1 MKSAR
6 LNTVSRQR
14 FTHLFIGWRHAMKH
28 SSVWTLLKDTFHA
41 WNEDKATRLASS
53 TAYYTLFSLAPLLVI
68 AIAIAGFFFTQQ
80 TAQQQIINQIS
91 SLAGS
96 KVASSIQG
104 MISNS
109 QKNNSDVI
117 ATIIGVVLLLLG
129 ASGVFSSLQDSL
141 NTIWEVK
148 PDPHRGI
155 RSTIFNRV
163 FSFAMVLVIGFL
175 LLVSLIASWALS
187 FIGVFFQNLLP
198 AGAGG
203 LVVQLI
209 NLVVSFAV
217 ITLLFALIYKV
228 LPDVRVN
235 WRNIWIGAA
244 FTAVLFVIGK
254 ELIGLYLSRSS
265 VTSVYGAAGS
275 GVVILLWVYYSA
287 MILYFGAE
295 FTQVHAH
302 ADGGVIEPKRGA
314 VWMTAKDLADQG
326 IPRERPR
333 GRQPVARPAT
343 GAARPEPAYPSGL
356 VPAMAV
362 AGAGQGE
369 QVSGTGHP
377 VDEVRLPSY
386 NTYPQN
392 AGPVLPPMP
401 LPMRALTAVLGALVA
416 TVGVT
421 GVLFAR
427 SNSRRVD
434 ARLAEQRKQMQEE
447 ARRLMEEAGKV
458 RAQAHQM
465 HTTTGRLDDVEDRLR
480 DQSTKL
486 RRASQK

>member
-1 MKSAR
+1 MKR
-6 LNTVSRQR
+6 T
-14 FTHLFIGWRHAMKH
+14 
-28 SSVWTLLKDTFHA
+28 SVWTLLKDTFRA

-68 AIAIAGFFFTQQ
+68 AIAIAGFFFSQQ
-80 TAQQQIINQIS
+80 TAQQQIVNQITA
-91 SLAGS
+91 LAGP

-104 MISNS
+104 MISSS
-109 QKNNSDVI
+109 QRNNSDVI
-117 ATIIGVVLLLLG
+117 ATIVGVMLLLLG

-155 RSTIFNRV
+155 RSTIFNRI

-187 FIGVFFQNLLP
+187 FIGVFFQSLLP

-203 LVVQLI
+203 VLVQVT

-228 LPDVRVN
+228 LPDVHVN

-244 FTAVLFVIGK
+244 FTALLFVIGK

-265 VTSVYGAAGS
+265 ATSVYGAAGS
-275 GVVILLWVYYSA
+275 LVVILLWVYYSA

-302 ADGGVIEPKRGA
+302 AAGGEIEPKRGA
-314 VWMTAKDLADQG
+314 VWMTAGDLADQG

-333 GRQPVARPAT
+333 GQPAARPA
-343 GAARPEPAYPSGL
+343 PSYPSEL

-362 AGAGQGE
+362 AGAGQGKEVPGAAHRE
-369 QVSGTGHP
+369 Q
-377 VDEVRLPSY
+377 EIRLPSY
-386 NTYPQN
+386 NSYPQN
-392 AGPVLPPMP
+392 VDLGLPPMP
-401 LPMRALTAVLGALVA
+401 APLRALTAVLGALVA

-427 SNSRRVD
+427 SRPRRID
-434 ARLAEQRKQMQEE
+434 ARLAEQRKQLQEE

-465 HTTTGRLDDVEDRLR
+465 HSTTSRLDDVEDRLR
-480 DQSTKL
+480 DESAKL
-486 RRASQK
+486 RRASEK

>member
-1 MKSAR
+1 MKR
-6 LNTVSRQR
+6 T
-14 FTHLFIGWRHAMKH
+14 
-28 SSVWTLLKDTFHA
+28 SVWTLLKDTFHA
-41 WNEDKATRLASS
+41 WSEDKATRLASS

-80 TAQQQIINQIS
+80 TAQQQIVNQIS

-104 MISNS
+104 MISSS

-155 RSTIFNRV
+155 RSTIFNRI

-187 FIGVFFQNLLP
+187 FIGVFFQNMLP

-228 LPDVRVN
+228 LPDVSVS

-244 FTAVLFVIGK
+244 FTSVLFVIGK

-314 VWMTAKDLADQG
+314 VWMTAGDLANQG
-326 IPRERPR
+326 ISREHPR
-333 GRQPVARPAT
+333 GQQPAARPAPAPRGQSVPT
-343 GAARPEPAYPSGL
+343 HAAGL

-362 AGAGQGE
+362 AGRGQGE
-369 QVSGTGHP
+369 EVTGTGRP
-377 VDEVRLPSY
+377 ADEIRLPSY

-401 LPMRALTAVLGALVA
+401 LPVRVLTGVLGGLVA

-427 SNSRRVD
+427 SRPRRVD

-447 ARRLMEEAGKV
+447 ARRLMEEAGRV
-458 RAQAHQM
+458 RAQSHQM
-465 HTTTGRLDDVEDRLR
+465 HSATGKLDDVEDRLR
-480 DQSTKL
+480 DQSDKL